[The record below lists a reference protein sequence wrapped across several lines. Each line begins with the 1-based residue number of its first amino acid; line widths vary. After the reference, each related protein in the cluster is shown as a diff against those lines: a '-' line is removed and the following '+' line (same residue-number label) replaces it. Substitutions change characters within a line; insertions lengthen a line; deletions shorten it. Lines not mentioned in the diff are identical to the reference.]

1 MEDQVNEEKI
11 VKYDLTNEQVD
22 NIVSLVI
29 ERVLTRM
36 PKVIGNLMAQQATA
50 NKVKKDFYKKYPE
63 FEKHKDVVV
72 DVVGKIE
79 GKNLTLSLEQI
90 MEKAIPEIRQKI
102 KMKQELDVD
111 NVKTF
116 HELDKKVSDL
126 TDIEKNKLSL
136 NNNNNNDGFCDNGI
150 I

>member
-136 NNNNNNDGFCDNGI
+136 NNNNDGFCDNGI